1 MSNIYNTTPTHREML
16 DNATQASKDAY
27 MNVDNTQNTEDT
39 INALIDRTLAIVEE
53 HVDRSVGDMNVM
65 QAMEFVGVL
74 MDMRERQQAYERSSS
89 EHVRACGKACTKKP
103 KRK

>member
-1 MSNIYNTTPTHREML
+1 M
-16 DNATQASKDAY
+16 
-27 MNVDNTQNTEDT
+27 NTQNILDT
-39 INALIDRTLAIVEE
+39 LIDRTITIIDKGL
-53 HVDRSVGDMNVM
+53 DRNVGDMNLM

-74 MDMRERQQAYERSSS
+74 MDIRERQQAYERSSS